1 MRGFV
6 VVLLLCAF
14 AVAQLTTVTA
24 PASAANTI
32 VSVLAQTGDAGEP
45 VILTAPKDMCC
56 FYTLMKRMKRAG
68 SCQSDCTYLPVQ
80 TDISFVK
87 PIAVY
92 ATSETHPVAPP
103 GNHKLLRPPIS

>member
-6 VVLLLCAF
+6 VVFLLCAF
-14 AVAQLTTVTA
+14 AVAQLATVMA

-32 VSVLAQTGDAGEP
+32 ISVIAQSDDAGEP
-45 VILTAPKDMCC
+45 VILTGPKDMCC
-56 FYTLMKRMKRAG
+56 FYTLMKRLKRAG
-68 SCQSDCTYLPVQ
+68 SCQSDCTYLPAQ
-80 TDISFVK
+80 ADFSFVK

-92 ATSETHPVAPP
+92 AMGEPHPVALP